1 MGRGD
6 GMKIPCEVEVNLVH
20 RKHLRISATGRSS
33 LHTET
38 RTERRFAKRN
48 NRLLSYFIQSQSKT
62 DRYGSFADT
71 VAKAVLDNNA
81 DLGVLVCGTGIGISI
96 RANRHKGIR
105 AALLYSDETA
115 EMVKKHNNA
124 NIIVFG
130 GRTMTKVDVAKRIDI
145 FLNTEFEGGRHQKRI
160 DLLDM

>member
-1 MGRGD
+1 MRIAIASDHAGLEMKNFIGD
-6 GMKIPCEVEVNLVH
+6 VLKEKKIEVLDLGTNDTASVDYPH
-20 RKHLRISATGRSS
+20 
-33 LHTET
+33 
-38 RTERRFAKRN
+38 
-48 NRLLSYFIQSQSKT
+48 
-62 DRYGSFADT
+62 FADK

-145 FLNTEFEGGRHQKRI
+145 FLNTEFEGGRHQKRN